1 MQAPISSSIELY
13 CSCCDQFDTAYL
25 APDRSVGCYSC
36 GIHPASRGSSAGHEL
51 QDATAPEEAAPP
63 APSTRP
69 ARAPISSRP
78 PSVRRRRRLDFA
90 AINQA
95 ALARWPEVVA
105 RLLPAGRAWGDE
117 WCVGSLR
124 GEPGRSLKVRL
135 RGQRVGA
142 WCDFATG
149 EKGGD
154 PISLAA
160 AVAGVSRVDAARQL
174 GRMLGVEGADH
185 G

>member
-1 MQAPISSSIELY
+1 MGDGLPV
-13 CSCCDQFDTAYL
+13 T
-25 APDRSVGCYSC
+25 
-36 GIHPASRGSSAGHEL
+36 PAHHL
-51 QDATAPEEAAPP
+51 PAPP
-63 APSTRP
+63 HSKPRSAAGP
-69 ARAPISSRP
+69 
-78 PSVRRRRRLDFA
+78 RRRLDFA
-90 AINQA
+90 TINQA

-105 RLLPAGRAWGDE
+105 RLLPAGRALGTE

-124 GEPGRSLKVRL
+124 SEPGRSLKVRL
-135 RGQRVGA
+135 QGDRVGA

-160 AVAGVSRVDAARQL
+160 AVTGLSCVEAAQRL
-174 GRMLGVEGADH
+174 GCMLGVEGAEH